1 MPQPGSFLSSWEEE
15 RLHRNSSSG
24 QSSES
29 TDGVYGDL
37 PASFSGRS
45 NRNYERLT
53 RKEYEELEKEVLDY
67 FDKKFYFR
75 PPLQNWKLPE
85 PSKMFVADKW
95 KVSENSRILE
105 TCFS

>member
-1 MPQPGSFLSSWEEE
+1 MPQPGSFLSLGEEE
-15 RLHRNSSSG
+15 RLHRNSFSG
-24 QSSES
+24 HSSES
-29 TDGVYGDL
+29 TDSTYEDL

-45 NRNYERLT
+45 NRNCERMT
-53 RKEYEELEKEVLDY
+53 RKDYEELEKEVLGY

-95 KVSENSRILE
+95 KVSEN
-105 TCFS
+105 